1 MNFPIDW
8 VFPYV
13 NCDDIE
19 WQQSY
24 MYERKKLNLPINEK
38 YMNGVRYRDLG
49 FLPYLIRGLDKYCN
63 WLNHIFIIVATE
75 SQIPKWLNT
84 NHPKIRIVLHKD
96 IIPEEYLPTFNS
108 TTIEMFLKNI
118 PDLSEHFIYANDDMF
133 PIDYLD
139 PSSFFDENGIP
150 KYKLNLTRNKDKNQY
165 RRVCFRQYEFIR
177 KTFNII
183 PDHSGRYTKP
193 RHFPQPMVLTTVKE
207 AFMCYERQILEGISP
222 FRTENNFNQYIYT
235 LYQSFGHEYIN
246 SSPSSCYSGLTT
258 AVKCTEIATAIWTH
272 KYKLVCLND
281 QDSTNKIAAT
291 KLILPAFKFIL
302 GEKCELEK

>member
-24 MYERKKLNLPINEK
+24 MYERKKLNLPINK
-38 YMNGVRYRDLG
+38 NYMNGVRYRDLG

-118 PDLSEHFIYANDDMF
+118 PGLSEHFI
-133 PIDYLD
+133 
-139 PSSFFDENGIP
+139 
-150 KYKLNLTRNKDKNQY
+150 
-165 RRVCFRQYEFIR
+165 
-177 KTFNII
+177 
-183 PDHSGRYTKP
+183 
-193 RHFPQPMVLTTVKE
+193 
-207 AFMCYERQILEGISP
+207 
-222 FRTENNFNQYIYT
+222 
-235 LYQSFGHEYIN
+235 
-246 SSPSSCYSGLTT
+246 
-258 AVKCTEIATAIWTH
+258 
-272 KYKLVCLND
+272 
-281 QDSTNKIAAT
+281 
-291 KLILPAFKFIL
+291 
-302 GEKCELEK
+302 